1 MKSVLL
7 LSASARVSW
16 ASTMTALRAG
26 EETGGIIYYLT
37 SPFQSRLCKMDGE
50 DQDIDCEEGEIIMVD
65 LVTFAISCGPDDGRC
80 PGAFSVGCDTDTETP
95 TPTTAEAT
103 TTNES
108 TNPTTAE
115 ATTTT
120 TSSSSD
126 SIWISLFSITASVW
140 IFLFQY
146 DLMIKTWLIRCP
158 EQRNVW
164 IISLLYSP
172 S

>member
-1 MKSVLL
+1 
-7 LSASARVSW
+7 
-16 ASTMTALRAG
+16 
-26 EETGGIIYYLT
+26 
-37 SPFQSRLCKMDGE
+37 MDGE
-50 DQDIDCEEGEIIMVD
+50 DEDINCEEGEIIMVD

-115 ATTTT
+115 ATTTNESTNPTTAEATTTT

-146 DLMIKTWLIRCP
+146 DLMIKT
-158 EQRNVW
+158 
-164 IISLLYSP
+164 
-172 S
+172 

>member
-1 MKSVLL
+1 
-7 LSASARVSW
+7 
-16 ASTMTALRAG
+16 MTALRAG
-26 EETGGIIYYLT
+26 EETGGIMVTYYLT
-37 SPFQSRLCKMDGE
+37 SPHQSRLCKMDGE

-103 TTNES
+103 TT
-108 TNPTTAE
+108 
-115 ATTTT
+115 T

-146 DLMIKTWLIRCP
+146 DLMIKT
-158 EQRNVW
+158 
-164 IISLLYSP
+164 
-172 S
+172 

>member
-1 MKSVLL
+1 
-7 LSASARVSW
+7 
-16 ASTMTALRAG
+16 
-26 EETGGIIYYLT
+26 
-37 SPFQSRLCKMDGE
+37 MDGE

-103 TTNES
+103 TT
-108 TNPTTAE
+108 
-115 ATTTT
+115 T

-146 DLMIKTWLIRCP
+146 DLMIKT
-158 EQRNVW
+158 
-164 IISLLYSP
+164 
-172 S
+172 

>member
-1 MKSVLL
+1 MV
-7 LSASARVSW
+7 
-16 ASTMTALRAG
+16 T
-26 EETGGIIYYLT
+26 YYLT
-37 SPFQSRLCKMDGE
+37 SPYQSRLCKMDGE

-103 TTNES
+103 TT
-108 TNPTTAE
+108 
-115 ATTTT
+115 T

-146 DLMIKTWLIRCP
+146 DLMIKT
-158 EQRNVW
+158 
-164 IISLLYSP
+164 
-172 S
+172 